1 MNACLKEDNVYNLI
15 SHKGDFQMTKRSPLT
30 FEQYSEQMSYDSA
43 TGVFTWTKPQSRR
56 YKAGMEIGNIKSRR
70 DKYGVL
76 RQYRY
81 VGLFGQQVPAAR
93 VAWLL
98 HYGNWPT
105 EGQNILFKDGDTL
118 NCRIDNLKEGEFPPQ
133 KFKRKDGTIGYKMQA
148 EQARRFGLKR
158 FYGITMETYNVMLA
172 AQNGV
177 CDICKG
183 KETYQPKTYSG
194 PKALSVDH
202 NHETGAIRGV
212 LCSNCNNLI
221 SHCKENREVLIEA
234 IKYLDKHAGR
244 TVAAPTLTVVPT
256 EESH

>member
-1 MNACLKEDNVYNLI
+1 MNSCLKEDNVYNLI
-15 SHKGDFQMTKRSPLT
+15 SRKGDFQMYNKRSPLT

-43 TGVFTWTKPQSRR
+43 TGVFTWIKPQSRR

-81 VGLFGQQVPAAR
+81 IGLYGQQVPAAR

-98 HYGNWPT
+98 HYGKWPAPD
-105 EGQNILFKDGDTL
+105 QNILFKDGDTL
-118 NCRIDNLKEGEFPPQ
+118 NCRIENLKESEFPPI
-133 KFKRKDGTIGYKMQA
+133 KSIKEGKRAYTNQR
-148 EQARRFGLKR
+148 EQNRRFGLKR
-158 FYGITMETYNVMLA
+158 YYGMTMETYNVMLA

-183 KETYQPKTYSG
+183 AETYQPKTYSG

-202 NHETGAIRGV
+202 NHETGAIRGL
-212 LCSNCNNLI
+212 LCSNCNYLI
-221 SHCKENREVLIEA
+221 GHCKEDREVLIEA